1 MILMQA
7 AFDLIPAKEMPQLL
21 QKLISALIKNATASN
36 EVGMVVF
43 VVVDLI
49 NRMQSDEGLSAEE
62 RVLYA
67 SMNVKAGK
75 KALVV
80 PDFTR

>member
-1 MILMQA
+1 MQA

-21 QKLISALIKNATASN
+21 QKLISALIKNATASC
-36 EVGMVVF
+36 EVDMVVF

-49 NRMQSDEGLSAEE
+49 NRIQSDEGLSAEE
-62 RVLYA
+62 RLLYA
-67 SMNVKAGK
+67 SMNDKAGK
-75 KALVV
+75 KALAV